1 MPRNIQK
8 SGRPHKSISERL
20 KTKEGRIRGN
30 LMGKRVD
37 FSARTVITGDPN
49 LKINQVG
56 VPRSIAS
63 NLTFPEIVTPFNID
77 ELTQLVK
84 NGANTY
90 PGAKYIIRDT
100 GDRIDLRYH
109 PKPTDLHLQIGYK
122 VERHIRDGDV
132 VIFNRQPTLHK
143 MSMMGHA
150 IKVLPWSTFRMNLSV
165 TSPYNADFD
174 GDEMN
179 LHVPQSLETRAEIL
193 QLAMVP
199 RLVITPQ
206 SNRPVMGVVQDSLTA
221 VRKLTKRD
229 VFMSKVDFCDLLLW
243 IDGWDGVVPHPA
255 ILKPKPLW
263 TGKQLV
269 SMVIPD
275 NVNCIR
281 YHVEH
286 PENESS
292 GPYNWL
298 TQKDTKVFIENGKLL
313 SGIVCKK
320 TLGASE
326 GSLIHCLAVECG
338 PAPTKIFF
346 TNLQAIADNWLMI
359 EGHSIGIGDTIADGE
374 TYKEIQKQ
382 IKKSKHEVIEVIH
395 KAHTNELEPS
405 PGNTLRQTFENQVNR
420 ILNDARDKTGG
431 AAQKSLSE
439 FNNFKAMVVAGSKGS
454 KINISQVIAV
464 VGASK
469 LESMPEQKSSLPARG
484 RHEHG

>member
-1 MPRNIQK
+1 
-8 SGRPHKSISERL
+8 
-20 KTKEGRIRGN
+20 
-30 LMGKRVD
+30 
-37 FSARTVITGDPN
+37 
-49 LKINQVG
+49 
-56 VPRSIAS
+56 
-63 NLTFPEIVTPFNID
+63 
-77 ELTQLVK
+77 
-84 NGANTY
+84 
-90 PGAKYIIRDT
+90 
-100 GDRIDLRYH
+100 
-109 PKPTDLHLQIGYK
+109 
-122 VERHIRDGDV
+122 
-132 VIFNRQPTLHK
+132 
-143 MSMMGHA
+143 MMGHA

-229 VFMSKVDFCDLLLW
+229 VFLEKVDFCDLLLW

-281 YHVEH
+281 YHVGH
-286 PENESS
+286 PENEAS

-298 TQKDTKVFIENGKLL
+298 TVGDTKVFIENGKLL

-338 PAPTKIFF
+338 PAPT
-346 TNLQAIADNWLMI
+346 
-359 EGHSIGIGDTIADGE
+359 EGVL
-374 TYKEIQKQ
+374 KCCF
-382 IKKSKHEVIEVIH
+382 HE
-395 KAHTNELEPS
+395 KN
-405 PGNTLRQTFENQVNR
+405 
-420 ILNDARDKTGG
+420 
-431 AAQKSLSE
+431 
-439 FNNFKAMVVAGSKGS
+439 
-454 KINISQVIAV
+454 
-464 VGASK
+464 
-469 LESMPEQKSSLPARG
+469 
-484 RHEHG
+484 